1 MIVEPIFI
9 FFQVIHQKTRISYD
23 EITNDLCP
31 VSLSLSFSVCGFQ
44 DEEQS
49 IVDQICFFFLISRP
63 NIFENKC
70 SSIVEVIYDSIV
82 KISKQLVTTIAWV
95 YNWIINSWNNKSS
108 KKNFLWKLGVST

>member
-1 MIVEPIFI
+1 MIRLLLVTVSQMTTILIFLALFFSPLFCRISMIVEPIFI

-49 IVDQICFFFLISRP
+49 IVDQICFFF
-63 NIFENKC
+63 
-70 SSIVEVIYDSIV
+70 
-82 KISKQLVTTIAWV
+82 
-95 YNWIINSWNNKSS
+95 
-108 KKNFLWKLGVST
+108 FLN